1 MPVGLLFFGQIML
14 KIMLVAP
21 NYAPLFYIVLFKTM
35 ANKSKNTFSL
45 IRSRIFLSAV
55 KYILFRVCLYCGFS
69 CVAIVAGSGPSFLW
83 ESCKFSLES
92 AGKADAILSP
102 CLWEVWPTA
111 KIFFGITFLGS
122 THLHT
127 PNWHFPFTR
136 HSETFPFSYMKF
148 LSTESK
154 YLQFL
159 RKKKLEGR
167 E

>member
-1 MPVGLLFFGQIML
+1 MPVGLLLFGRITR
-14 KIMLVAP
+14 KIMLVFP
-21 NYAPLFYIVLFKTM
+21 NYAPFLKSCSSTM

-55 KYILFRVCLYCGFS
+55 IYILFHVCLYCGFS
-69 CVAIVAGSGPSFLW
+69 CVAIVAGSDPSFLW
-83 ESCKFSLES
+83 ESYQFSQES

-111 KIFFGITFLGS
+111 KILGGITLLGS

-159 RKKKLEGR
+159 RKNNLEGR